1 MAAWLIGHMT
11 VRDAAK
17 WQEYVSQ
24 VGDTILACGG
34 EVVFRGRLQETL
46 AGDAPGQLTVVIRF
60 ADMAA
65 LKRWHASPDYQRLIP
80 VRRAAADVVLS
91 AYTD

>member
-24 VGDTILACGG
+24 VGATIVAGGG
-34 EVVFRGRLQETL
+34 EAMFRGRLAASLSGE
-46 AGDAPGQLTVVIRF
+46 APGQLTVVVRF
-60 ADMAA
+60 PDMAA
-65 LKRWHASPDYQRLIP
+65 LQRWHSSPEYQRLIP
-80 VRRAAADVVLS
+80 VREAAADVLLS
-91 AYTD
+91 AYVD